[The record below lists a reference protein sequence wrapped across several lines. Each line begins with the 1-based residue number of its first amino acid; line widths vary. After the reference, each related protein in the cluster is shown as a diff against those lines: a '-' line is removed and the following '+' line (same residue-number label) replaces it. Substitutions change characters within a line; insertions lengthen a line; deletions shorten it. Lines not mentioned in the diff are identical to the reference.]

1 MPDTDLSLISL
12 NLITTR
18 KHYHPILQGGNK
30 GSVKPH
36 NLSEITQPVSGA
48 KLKCSSLSC
57 VQLFVTPWTVAPRFL
72 SPWNSLGKNTGVG
85 SHSLLQGIFSTQGSN
100 PGLLHCRQIL
110 YHLSHQGSPV
120 SGIARVWTHS
130 SFTMLLLVLKKEGRE
145 VNAFFFSMP
154 KGLNRL
160 RVAIPASSTLI
171 RQTSSY
177 LNDFCLSRL
186 HTHTHTHVYLMQ
198 HNTLVIFIFWVIA
211 LLFPI
216 MGFNMGDKDDEKQF
230 QKDTGESFA
239 HHWVNKG
246 ELS

>member
-1 MPDTDLSLISL
+1 M
-12 NLITTR
+12 
-18 KHYHPILQGGNK
+18 
-30 GSVKPH
+30 
-36 NLSEITQPVSGA
+36 
-48 KLKCSSLSC
+48 
-57 VQLFVTPWTVAPRFL
+57 FVTPWTVAPRFL

-110 YHLSHQGSPV
+110 YHLSHQGTPV

-145 VNAFFFSMP
+145 VNAFFSMP

-160 RVAIPASSTLI
+160 RVAIPAFCTLI

-186 HTHTHTHVYLMQ
+186 HTHTCIPYATSHTSDLYFLSDSFTISYNGVQ
-198 HNTLVIFIFWVIA
+198 HGW
-211 LLFPI
+211 
-216 MGFNMGDKDDEKQF
+216 
-230 QKDTGESFA
+230 
-239 HHWVNKG
+239 
-246 ELS
+246 